1 MVIEK
6 LPADLGIPE
15 RTPVNVL
22 RVNPSGRVEVAVK
35 VEEASVVMAWLSATP
50 AVADTDALEVKAG
63 PVEAWTVTAKLP
75 VAVFP
80 VRELIALNPRVK
92 VPLMLAPGARVI
104 TPVTELREAQVG
116 REVTPKEF
124 APLLLSIW

>member
-1 MVIEK
+1 M
-6 LPADLGIPE
+6 A
-15 RTPVNVL
+15 
-22 RVNPSGRVEVAVK
+22 VAVK
-35 VEEASVVMAWLSATP
+35 VEVISGGAT
-50 AVADTDALEVKAG
+50 
-63 PVEAWTVTAKLP
+63 TVTAKLP

-92 VPLMLAPGARVI
+92 VPLTLASGARVI